1 MASLKID
8 EDSIPDLTGKIALI
22 TGGSSGIGFA
32 AAKILLSRNAT
43 VHVLDVNEPSGA
55 NPGDIEPWQS
65 WERFH
70 FHRCNVASWAEQL
83 AVFDAVGRVDIVFPN
98 AGVSEPH
105 DYFTHESVADGLEP
119 SYASMLDVNLV
130 GVLHTLTLAR
140 RSMRAHGVREGSVV
154 ITISAVAYAPEQS
167 LPVFAAS
174 KFALVGLVR
183 ALRSTML
190 LEEGITINGVAPAA
204 TITNLLPPH
213 LAAPIAAMGLP
224 ISSAEFVGRAL
235 VYAAT
240 AKQDRRVEVYGKESN
255 RDLWPEGARERWN
268 GRVILTLGDTY
279 TELESSISDLRP
291 YWFGQ
296 ENLRLTRAQQA
307 ATDFREHLR
316 EE

>member
-1 MASLKID
+1 M
-8 EDSIPDLTGKIALI
+8 
-22 TGGSSGIGFA
+22 
-32 AAKILLSRNAT
+32 
-43 VHVLDVNEPSGA
+43 NEPSGA
-55 NPGDIEPWQS
+55 SPGDVEPWQS
-65 WERFH
+65 WPTFH
-70 FHRCNVASWAEQL
+70 FHRCNAASWAEQL
-83 AVFDAVGRVDIVFPN
+83 AVFDAVGRVDMVFPN
-98 AGVSEPH
+98 AGVSEAH
-105 DYFTHESVADGLEP
+105 DYFTHASLADGQEP
-119 SYASMLDVNLV
+119 GYANMLDVNLV

-140 RSMRAHGVREGSVV
+140 RSMRAHSVKEGSVV

-190 LEEGITINGVAPAA
+190 AEEGITINGVAPAA

-224 ISSAEFVGRAL
+224 ISDAMFVGRAL

-240 AKQDRRVEVYGKESN
+240 AKQDRRVEVYGKESDA
-255 RDLWPEGARERWN
+255 DLWPRGGQEERWN

-307 ATDFREHLR
+307 ATDFRENIK
-316 EE
+316 E

>member
-8 EDSIPDLTGKIALI
+8 DDSIPDLTHKVALV
-22 TGGSSGIGFA
+22 T
-32 AAKILLSRNAT
+32 AAKILLSKNAT
-43 VHVLDVNEPSGA
+43 VHVLDINEPTGA
-55 NPGDIEPWQS
+55 NPGDFEPWQS
-65 WERFH
+65 WKAFH
-70 FHRCNVASWAEQL
+70 FHRCDVASWAEQL
-83 AVFDAVGRVDIVFPN
+83 AVFDAVGRVDMVFAN
-98 AGVSEPH
+98 AGVGEPH
-105 DYFTHESVADGLEP
+105 DYFMHESVAEGREP
-119 SYASMLDVNLV
+119 NYASLVDVNFV

-140 RSMRAHGVREGSVV
+140 RSMRAHGVREGSFV

-183 ALRSTML
+183 SLRSTML
-190 LEEGITINGVAPAA
+190 SQDGITINGVAPAA

-213 LAAPIAAMGLP
+213 LAAPIVAMGLP
-224 ISSAEFVGRAL
+224 ISNALFVGRAL

-240 AKQDRRVEVYGKESN
+240 ARQDRMVEVYGKESN
-255 RDLWPEGARERWN
+255 GSLWPRGGPERWN

-279 TELESSISDLRP
+279 TELEGSISDLRP

-307 ATDFREHLR
+307 ATDFREHLK
-316 EE
+316 EG